1 MWFLSLKHL
10 HFFSFY
16 TLKANPNIFKWYK
29 ALPVFISTSLTRYTM
44 DDCHQTPVIPQH
56 NRMTFNFT
64 ITILKLLP
72 ILFCLPESTNLPCLP
87 VDLLLL
93 LQCVPQR
100 SFALGSFP
108 DFFQIECIT
117 LSVWYIFLMKKSC
130 SLFHSPVSVLLSL
143 RISELFKCR
152 DCSTTFYPWETIIVS
167 SI

>member
-1 MWFLSLKHL
+1 MDLIMWFLSLKHL
-10 HFFSFY
+10 RFFSFY

-44 DDCHQTPVIPQH
+44 DDCHQTPVITQH

-100 SFALGSFP
+100 SFALKFSWFLSNRMHYTLCVVHLFNEEILFSVSFTS
-108 DFFQIECIT
+108 FC
-117 LSVWYIFLMKKSC
+117 V
-130 SLFHSPVSVLLSL
+130 
-143 RISELFKCR
+143 
-152 DCSTTFYPWETIIVS
+152 IVS
-167 SI
+167 QNKWAI